1 MKVLCVG
8 CSFTFGD
15 ELARPA
21 ESAWPAVLA
30 RVNNWTVVN
39 RGVGGASNDRII
51 RTVFEEINNGY
62 DLIIVAWTHTDR
74 FEVPMG
80 SINIDINASS
90 IKRRGLTWAEDYY
103 KLHHNKEYTYAK
115 WFRNTIMMQSYLKQR
130 NQRYIFCS
138 TFGIESDLQ
147 KEYESYVTKF
157 AGLIDQ
163 VDSTY
168 YVDWPKLG
176 ILDWQGDCPKGPGGH
191 PLELGHERIAEKI
204 NEHIRH
210 LGWLS

>member
-15 ELARPA
+15 ELTRPA

-30 RVNNWTVVN
+30 QTNNWTVVN
-39 RGVGGASNDRII
+39 RGVGGASNDRSI
-51 RTVFEEINNGY
+51 RTVFEEIDNDY
-62 DLIIVAWTHTDR
+62 DLIILAWTQTDR
-74 FEVPMG
+74 FEVPLG
-80 SINIDINASS
+80 TINIDVNASS
-90 IKRRGLTWAEDYY
+90 IKRRGLKWAEDYY
-103 KLHHNKEYTYAK
+103 KLHYNKEYSYAK
-115 WFRNTIMMQSYLKQR
+115 WFRNIILMQSYLKQR

-138 TFGIESDLQ
+138 TFGIESDVRE
-147 KEYESYVTKF
+147 EYNKYVETF
-157 AGLIDQ
+157 ANLINQ

-204 NEHIRH
+204 NEHIRN